1 MLSMNEPTVE
11 TAGQFTMVSGT
22 AKFNSSGGILMGVIG
37 NQAIWET
44 PHYIKGYTA
53 FENIAPT
60 MSGGTIG
67 NYLLEYALDTGS
79 GYGVWKTLSAVNLIT
94 EVISPTGFK
103 FKIRITT
110 NITNTTAITFVR
122 VYMQSSWTAMSE
134 NTYPLDTAT
143 VVMVGLVDGSIVK
156 ATKTS
161 DGTVLFTGT
170 ASGGQIS
177 FQTEYIGG
185 IRLEARKASTAPHY
199 IPYVTQVTSI
209 SGVTTTATALQQLD
223 E

>member
-1 MLSMNEPTVE
+1 
-11 TAGQFTMVSGT
+11 
-22 AKFNSSGGILMGVIG
+22 
-37 NQAIWET
+37 
-44 PHYIKGYTA
+44 
-53 FENIAPT
+53 
-60 MSGGTIG
+60 
-67 NYLLEYALDTGS
+67 
-79 GYGVWKTLSAVNLIT
+79 LSAVNLIT

-134 NTYPLDTAT
+134 TTYPLDTAT

>member
-1 MLSMNEPTVE
+1 LGMNEPTVE
-11 TAGQFTMVSGT
+11 TAGQFTMVNGT
-22 AKFNSSGGILMGVIG
+22 AKFNSTGGILMGVIG

-53 FENIAPT
+53 FENITPT

-79 GYGVWKTLSAVNLIT
+79 GYGAWKTLSAANLIT

-134 NTYPLDTAT
+134 NTYPLDTIT
-143 VVMVGLVDGSIVK
+143 LTLSGLVAGSDIVILNAGTEVERANVDSNN
-156 ATKTS
+156 ATS
-161 DGTVLFTGT
+161 YNYVYETVGNVDIGVFKSGYVPFYIRNYTLSNSN
-170 ASGGQIS
+170 ASLPI
-177 FQTEYIGG
+177 
-185 IRLEARKASTAPHY
+185 A
-199 IPYVTQVTSI
+199 QVPDRNYL
-209 SGVTTTATALQQLD
+209 V
-223 E
+223 